1 MADLKH
7 ITDALRTE
15 AGMWDEQSVSL
26 GEVSRATDEMRMT
39 KLEAG
44 LFFLV
49 ASNYNEA
56 IDHISAR
63 CSEGQSRMSEVAD
76 ALIKNA
82 NAYDNHEAETT
93 KSVEDAY

>member
-26 GEVSRATDEMRMT
+26 GEVARTTDGMRLT
-39 KLEAG
+39 GLEG
-44 LFFLV
+44 GIFFLV
-49 ASNYNEA
+49 VPHYNEA
-56 IDHISAR
+56 IDHVSAR
-63 CSEGQSRMSEVAD
+63 CFEGESRMAEVAD

>member
-7 ITDALRTE
+7 ITDALRSE
-15 AGMWDEQSVSL
+15 AGMWDKQSVSM
-26 GEVSRATDEMRMT
+26 GEVSRAADGMRLT
-39 KLEAG
+39 RLEAG
-44 LFFLV
+44 LFQLV
-49 ASNYNEA
+49 VSNYNEA

-63 CSEGQSRMSEVAD
+63 CSEGESRMAEVAD

>member
-15 AGMWDEQSVSL
+15 AGMWDKQSASM
-26 GEVSRATDEMRMT
+26 GEVARAADGMRLT
-39 KLEAG
+39 RLEAG
-44 LFFLV
+44 LFQLV
-49 ASNYNEA
+49 VTNYNGA

-63 CSEGQSRMSEVAD
+63 CSEGESRMAEVAD

>member
-15 AGMWDEQSVSL
+15 AGMWDKQSASM
-26 GEVSRATDEMRMT
+26 GEVGHAADGMRLT
-39 KLEAG
+39 RLQAG
-44 LFFLV
+44 LFQLV
-49 ASNYNEA
+49 VSNYNEA
-56 IDHISAR
+56 IDQISSR
-63 CSEGQSRMSEVAD
+63 CLEGQSRMSEVAD

-82 NAYDNHEAETT
+82 NAYDNHEADTT

>member
-15 AGMWDEQSVSL
+15 AGMWDKQSASM
-26 GEVSRATDEMRMT
+26 GEVSRAADGMRLT
-39 KLEAG
+39 RLEAG
-44 LFFLV
+44 LFQLV
-49 ASNYNEA
+49 VTNYNEA
-56 IDHISAR
+56 IDQISAR
-63 CSEGQSRMSEVAD
+63 CSEGESRMAEVAD